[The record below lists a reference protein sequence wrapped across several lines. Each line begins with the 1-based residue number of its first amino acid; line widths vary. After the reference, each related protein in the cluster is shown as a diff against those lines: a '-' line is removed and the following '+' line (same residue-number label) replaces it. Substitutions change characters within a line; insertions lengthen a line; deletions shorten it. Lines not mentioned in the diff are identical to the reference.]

1 MSIQNNQAFA
11 NTTNA
16 FWNTGANDPSPLNSF
31 IRKSERMQGGAVG
44 STPST
49 IATDSFTA
57 PFSGTVVIVASA
69 SFSYTGLASAPIL
82 SISLQKPTPTTASSS
97 NQALVPNGATE
108 SVSCI
113 LSFPITN
120 GDNVGLNFR
129 VQSDSATGTYSS
141 ANWVIYVC
149 SNPSP

>member
-16 FWNTGANDPSPLNSF
+16 FWNTGAPDPSPLNSF
-31 IRKSERMQGGAVG
+31 IRKFERVQGGAVG
-44 STPST
+44 SSPTT
-49 IATDSFTA
+49 IATDSFIA
-57 PFSGTVVIVASA
+57 PFSGTVVIVATA
-69 SFSYTGLASAPIL
+69 SFSYTGVASAPVLAIL
-82 SISLQKPTPTTASSS
+82 LQKTTATTASAS
-97 NQALVPNGATE
+97 NQARVPNGGTE

-113 LSFPITN
+113 LTFPITN

-129 VQSDSATGTYSS
+129 VDSDSATGSYSS

>member
-11 NTTNA
+11 NATNA

-31 IRKSERMQGGAVG
+31 IRKFERVQSGAVG
-44 STPST
+44 STPTT
-49 IATDSFTA
+49 IATDSFIA
-57 PFSGTVVIVASA
+57 PFSGTVVIVATA
-69 SFSYTGLASAPIL
+69 SFGYSGLASSPLL
-82 SISLQKPTPTTASSS
+82 SISLQKTTATTASSS
-97 NQALVPNGATE
+97 NQAIVPNGGTE

-120 GDNVGLNFR
+120 GDNIGLNFR
-129 VQSDSATGTYSS
+129 VESDSATGSYSS